1 MASSDENGYQLPDEL
16 QQLFGV
22 SNRDPEFYG
31 VPDRDA
37 GPQVR
42 TLPPPAT
49 WKRFNAAGAAFF
61 AHGAVFDRYK
71 VRLVPDLLDDG
82 NPPAPAGYSQ
92 VGYVYN
98 FHSAIPSDLLKQASS
113 ESKLFEIKVDEIKS
127 SNRNHLLAEAE
138 VERAQEFWT
147 NNKDNDPRVVPT
159 MTEMSEFFGAR
170 SDEQMSGEV
179 LLLKTGDSED
189 TEDSKSFKA
198 QAGAER
204 CVFFKPLLMVRVE
217 LKIAG
222 GVGAAGTSATT
233 GAGITDEKLVPQAVT
248 CYMHPRTWRGSINT
262 SMGHLNH
269 EEADWLQQVSE
280 LPTVISAL
288 TTKDGGENGSSC

>member
-170 SDEQMSGEV
+170 SDEQMSGE
-179 LLLKTGDSED
+179 LEELQSSGGRRALCL
-189 TEDSKSFKA
+189 F
-198 QAGAER
+198 QASSHGARRTQNRWWCR
-204 CVFFKPLLMVRVE
+204 CGWNLC
-217 LKIAG
+217 
-222 GVGAAGTSATT
+222 
-233 GAGITDEKLVPQAVT
+233 DHW
-248 CYMHPRTWRGSINT
+248 CWYY
-262 SMGHLNH
+262 
-269 EEADWLQQVSE
+269 
-280 LPTVISAL
+280 
-288 TTKDGGENGSSC
+288 